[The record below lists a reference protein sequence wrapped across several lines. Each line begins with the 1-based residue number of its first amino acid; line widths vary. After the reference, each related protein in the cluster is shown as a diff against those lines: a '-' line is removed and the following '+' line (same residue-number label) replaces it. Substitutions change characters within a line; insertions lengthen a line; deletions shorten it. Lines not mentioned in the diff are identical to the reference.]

1 MCVDTRTDS
10 HNFVVKAD
18 EQSPVPVQHRPR
30 VQAAGQGLHPPRGY
44 REDLVEDCLLCM
56 EIMHINTDAQLSK

>member
-1 MCVDTRTDS
+1 MNGR
-10 HNFVVKAD
+10 NIVVQAD

-30 VQAAGQGLHPPRGY
+30 VPAAGQGLHSPRGY

-56 EIMHINTDAQLSK
+56 EIMHMNTDAQLNK